1 MRSVIVRSAFTGGCL
16 AGGRLRQEHSCPE
29 ISTLFPDTPSN
40 DPIAGM
46 AHQLVALC
54 PVSDSHQVSGAPF
67 ESQKLVETG
76 TRRLRNDF
84 RFELKFTRPNSL
96 FCKR

>member
-1 MRSVIVRSAFTGGCL
+1 
-16 AGGRLRQEHSCPE
+16 
-29 ISTLFPDTPSN
+29 
-40 DPIAGM
+40 M